1 MNGYDVMK
9 KTYEKIGD
17 TKKARV
23 FAFLASCDDEDKR
36 TLYDS
41 SAFNDITAG
50 YVIIAL
56 KMMRED
62 GLISSDELARIAE
75 EFSVTRLF
83 DHSAEEALQAR
94 LRGLKKED

>member
-9 KTYEKIGD
+9 KAYESIGD
-17 TKKARV
+17 TKRARI

-50 YVIIAL
+50 YMVIAL
-56 KMMRED
+56 RQMCED
-62 GLISSDELARIAE
+62 GLISSDELARIAD

-83 DHSAEEALQAR
+83 HCSAEEALEAR
-94 LRGLKKED
+94 LRGLRND